1 MYYLK
6 YCMVVYKDK
15 AFKLLVDKKIQS
27 HPVKKQTTSVWVFD
41 PLLFTK
47 WPRHKPNMRCL

>member
-15 AFKLLVDKKIQS
+15 AVKLLASVDKKIQS
-27 HPVKKQTTSVWVFD
+27 HPVTKQTTSV
-41 PLLFTK
+41 
-47 WPRHKPNMRCL
+47 

>member
-1 MYYLK
+1 MYYLE

-27 HPVKKQTTSVWVFD
+27 YPVKKQTTSVLVFD

>member
-15 AFKLLVDKKIQS
+15 AVKLLASVEDTKKIQS
-27 HPVKKQTTSVWVFD
+27 HPVTKQTTSV
-41 PLLFTK
+41 
-47 WPRHKPNMRCL
+47 

>member
-15 AFKLLVDKKIQS
+15 AFKPLVDKKIQS
-27 HPVKKQTTSVWVFD
+27 HPVKKQTTSV
-41 PLLFTK
+41 
-47 WPRHKPNMRCL
+47 